1 MEGLLHDILA
11 LLVHWGPWIVFLVAA
26 AETALFVGLLLPAEA
41 TVLLAAFL
49 AGRGY
54 FEVEHVLLATF
65 FGGLTGDQIG
75 YGLGRYGGVRLAARQ
90 GLTGRL
96 WVRYERGAV
105 TLFQRRSAI
114 GITLARFI
122 SFVRTLMP
130 WFAGM
135 SRVPYRRFL
144 AYDAL
149 GVAGWAGGSVALGVL
164 AGGSWEI
171 IVGIFGTLGTVVL
184 LLLLGGLLLAALR
197 QKAEQAAEE
206 GLPPADT

>member
-1 MEGLLHDILA
+1 MDELLRDILGLLIS
-11 LLVHWGPWIVFLVAA
+11 WGPWIVFLVAA
-26 AETALFVGLLLPAEA
+26 AETAFFLGLLLPAEA

-54 FEVEHVLLATF
+54 FQVEDVLAATF

-75 YGLGRYGGVRLAARQ
+75 YGLGRFGGARLAARQ

-96 WVRYERGAV
+96 WGRYEAGVAA
-105 TLFQRRSAI
+105 LFRRRSLV
-114 GITLARFI
+114 GITLSRFI

-144 AYDAL
+144 LYDLL
-149 GVAGWAGGSVALGVL
+149 GVAGWAVGSVALGVL
-164 AGGSWEI
+164 AGESWRL
-171 IVGIFGTLGTVVL
+171 IVSAVGTVGALVIAL
-184 LLLLGGLLLAALR
+184 IVAGLVIAAIREQRARRTDAAL
-197 QKAEQAAEE
+197 
-206 GLPPADT
+206 GSGN